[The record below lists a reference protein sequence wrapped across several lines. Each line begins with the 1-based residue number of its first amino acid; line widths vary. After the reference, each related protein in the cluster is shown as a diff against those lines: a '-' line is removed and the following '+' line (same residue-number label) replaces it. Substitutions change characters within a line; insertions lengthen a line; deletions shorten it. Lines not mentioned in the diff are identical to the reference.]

1 MNKKKPK
8 NYLFENSVL
17 NFESFTNDFT
27 QELYNEFDNKSKELN
42 LRSKIH
48 DLLDGKIDNEN
59 ENQAARHPKYKKRT
73 PNINNPFTKLI
84 DKVEKTLFL
93 KPKIGFNSTK
103 GTCLYAAA

>member
-48 DLLDGKIDNEN
+48 DLLDGKIYNES
-59 ENQAARHPKYKKRT
+59 EFLAAWHP
-73 PNINNPFTKLI
+73 
-84 DKVEKTLFL
+84 
-93 KPKIGFNSTK
+93 
-103 GTCLYAAA
+103 

>member
-27 QELYNEFDNKSKELN
+27 QELYNEFDYKSKELN

-48 DLLDGKIDNEN
+48 DLLDCKIVNET
-59 ENQAARHPKYKKRT
+59 ENQADWHPKYKKR
-73 PNINNPFTKLI
+73 
-84 DKVEKTLFL
+84 
-93 KPKIGFNSTK
+93 
-103 GTCLYAAA
+103 